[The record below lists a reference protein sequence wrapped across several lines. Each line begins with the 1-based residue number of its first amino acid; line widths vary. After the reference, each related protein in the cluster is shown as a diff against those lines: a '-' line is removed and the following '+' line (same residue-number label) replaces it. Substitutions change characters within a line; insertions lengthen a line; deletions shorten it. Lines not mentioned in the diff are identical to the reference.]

1 MNINT
6 VETVPRRGYRF
17 MAGVKERWDGGTES
31 SSREL
36 SEAGDDSLS
45 VAESERQELPPSLAA
60 ASRSRVS
67 LRRWQLVLVGLLL
80 VSGLLFGLNAFGLRE
95 RRSAKSIRFAFSR
108 SPCCRSRT
116 SPATIHRTISQT
128 R

>member
-80 VSGLLFGLNAFGLRE
+80 VSGLLFGLNAFGLRVRLQRKVNPVRIQSLAVLPLE
-95 RRSAKSIRFAFSR
+95 NLSRDNSPDYFAD
-108 SPCCRSRT
+108 
-116 SPATIHRTISQT
+116 
-128 R
+128 

>member
-1 MNINT
+1 
-6 VETVPRRGYRF
+6 

-80 VSGLLFGLNAFGLRE
+80 VSGLLFGLNAFGLRVRLQRKVNPVRIQSLAVLPLE
-95 RRSAKSIRFAFSR
+95 NLSRDNSPDYFAD
-108 SPCCRSRT
+108 
-116 SPATIHRTISQT
+116 
-128 R
+128 